1 MKVSTEN
8 PLHENNPHYVVLQ
21 AKPGMALR
29 NPGLEG
35 NMLKKGEK
43 YDFSV
48 FSRMPEG
55 NKGGKVIVRLL
66 DNEGKEV
73 AKSSVRVAAG
83 KWKKQSAVLTAQTDV
98 DAAVL
103 SVEPEVTG
111 ELHLDMVSLFPQET
125 FKGRKNG
132 LRADLAQTLA
142 DLHPRF
148 VRFPGG

>member
-1 MKVSTEN
+1 
-8 PLHENNPHYVVLQ
+8 
-21 AKPGMALR
+21 MALR
-29 NPGLEG
+29 NSGFDG
-35 NMLKKGEK
+35 ITLKKGEK

-55 NKGGKVIVRLL
+55 SKGGKVIVRLL

-103 SVEPEVTG
+103 SVDGT
-111 ELHLDMVSLFPQET
+111 
-125 FKGRKNG
+125 
-132 LRADLAQTLA
+132 
-142 DLHPRF
+142 
-148 VRFPGG
+148 